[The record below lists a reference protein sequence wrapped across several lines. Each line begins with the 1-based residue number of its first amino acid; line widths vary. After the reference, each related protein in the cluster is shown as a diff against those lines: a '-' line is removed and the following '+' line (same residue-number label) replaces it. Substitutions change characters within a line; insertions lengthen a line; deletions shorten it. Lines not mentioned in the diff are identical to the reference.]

1 MADIK
6 HTVISH
12 SDDNQYRCYVES
24 NTRSIIMEWILF
36 LGILVVIGI
45 VLVAL
50 GES

>member
-24 NTRSIIMEWILF
+24 NTRSIIMEWIL
-36 LGILVVIGI
+36 ILSVLIVIGV
-45 VLVAL
+45 VLVGL
-50 GES
+50 GNS